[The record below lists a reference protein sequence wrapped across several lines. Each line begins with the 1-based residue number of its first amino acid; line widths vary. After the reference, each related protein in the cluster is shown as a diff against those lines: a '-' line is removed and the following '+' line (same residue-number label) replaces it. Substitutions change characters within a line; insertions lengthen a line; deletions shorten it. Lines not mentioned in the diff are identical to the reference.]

1 MSRADETVT
10 ELERNARLVL
20 EESVRRIDARTRSR
34 LNQARHAALAAAGA
48 RRRAWWSGFT
58 LMPAAGAAAAA
69 LLVAVV
75 LWQREPART
84 APLALDSPHGV
95 VEDKDLQDLL
105 TDNDSI
111 DLMEEWDGSFY
122 EWAAAQSDAGAESD
136 S

>member
-1 MSRADETVT
+1 MSRADESLT

-20 EESVRRIDARTRSR
+20 EESVRRIDARARSR
-34 LNQARHAALAAAGA
+34 LNQARHAALAAAGT
-48 RRRAWWSGFT
+48 RRRAWWGSFT

-75 LWQREPART
+75 LWQREPAGT
-84 APLALDSPHGV
+84 PPLALEAPHAA
-95 VEDKDLQDLL
+95 VEDMDLL

-111 DLMEEWDGSFY
+111 DLIEGWDGSFY
-122 EWAAAQSDAGAESD
+122 EWAAAQSDAGPESN

>member
-1 MSRADETVT
+1 MSRADDSVT
-10 ELERNARLVL
+10 EFERNARAVL

-34 LNQARHAALAAAGA
+34 LNQARHAALAAAGK
-48 RRRAWWSGFT
+48 RRGFWASFT
-58 LMPAAGAAAAA
+58 LMPAAGAVAAA

-75 LWQREPART
+75 LWHREPAGT
-84 APLALDSPHGV
+84 PALALAPAHAT
-95 VEDKDLQDLL
+95 VEDMDLL

-122 EWAAAQSDAGAESD
+122 EWAASESDAGAQSN

>member
-1 MSRADETVT
+1 MSGGGSPT
-10 ELERNARLVL
+10 EFERNARIVL

-34 LNQARHAALAAAGA
+34 LNRARHAALAAAGG
-48 RRRAWWSGFT
+48 RRRAWWGSLT
-58 LMPAAGAAAAA
+58 LMPAAGAVAAA

-75 LWQREPART
+75 LWHREPAHT
-84 APLALDSPHGV
+84 TPLALDGQHPA
-95 VEDKDLQDLL
+95 VEDMELL

-122 EWAAAQSDAGAESD
+122 EWAAAQSDAGAAS